1 MRILGSAHHRTRR
14 AFVVSRAFVL
24 GLFDRSFR
32 ARRRV
37 TARTRHAPAVTRLR
51 VRFVLNHA
59 IAFRRS
65 SRHGSGFT
73 RASKRRI
80 ARPGATARRL
90 TSIEASHGPSF
101 ESRSRRPSSRGSSS
115 TIERRRELR
124 RARARPTRPRGRSR
138 RSIAAAVRGAR
149 KPVHHRTL
157 LLPGLQSKLRVMAE
171 MRASP
176 AREILLL

>member
-37 TARTRHAPAVTRLR
+37 AARTRHAPAVARLR

-59 IAFRRS
+59 VAFRRS

-80 ARPGATARRL
+80 ARRVAATRRL
-90 TSIEASHGPSF
+90 TS
-101 ESRSRRPSSRGSSS
+101 RSRRHTDHHSNRDRVDPRL
-115 TIERRRELR
+115 EVRRRQSNDGVR
-124 RARARPTRPRGRSR
+124 FDARARDPRVRRPSGDRVDRSR
-138 RSIAAAVRGAR
+138 RQYAARSWG
-149 KPVHHRTL
+149 
-157 LLPGLQSKLRVMAE
+157 
-171 MRASP
+171 
-176 AREILLL
+176 

>member
-65 SRHGSGFT
+65 SRHGS
-73 RASKRRI
+73 RYSSASKRRI
-80 ARPGATARRL
+80 ARGRVASSASQVVFECHTDHRSNRSKSTPARAFDRRWQ
-90 TSIEASHGPSF
+90 S
-101 ESRSRRPSSRGSSS
+101 SRRGS
-115 TIERRRELR
+115 
-124 RARARPTRPRGRSR
+124 TRPRGERRWAPARASR
-138 RSIAAAVRGAR
+138 RSDRGGSTRRDHGADDVAHGICGGDAADNER
-149 KPVHHRTL
+149 
-157 LLPGLQSKLRVMAE
+157 
-171 MRASP
+171 
-176 AREILLL
+176 